1 MIKQSNRPR
10 AARGKHNQSGQ
21 VLLIIVM
28 ILTTILA
35 VAFSVS
41 FSSQSDTQT
50 AKLEEESKR
59 ALAAAQ
65 AMLEAS
71 MKNAVGTYTLGDLGL
86 TNLSGFSGSATVM
99 ETTGN
104 VFITPL
110 IQKDEQYTFYLSDYP
125 ALSTYS
131 SLSID
136 AYFNSEANCP
146 NGAALELTYIN
157 SDSSLTRSLI
167 DPCDR
172 VTKDVGSDL
181 ATTTGDTINAVTFNH
196 KTNAPIS
203 ISNKKLVFIRALF
216 TSTKVGIK
224 EVLGKNLAS
233 QGKITTAEARSG
245 GSAVTSTVSL
255 FQSYPQIPSDFFVT
269 SF

>member
-1 MIKQSNRPR
+1 MRSQ
-10 AARGKHNQSGQ
+10 QGQ
-21 VLLIIVM
+21 VLLIIIMLMATV
-28 ILTTILA
+28 LA
-35 VAFSVS
+35 VTFSVS
-41 FSSQSDTQT
+41 FTSQTETQT
-50 AKLEEESKR
+50 AKLEEDSKR

-65 AMLEAS
+65 AILEAS
-71 MKNAVGTYTLGDLGL
+71 LKQPASGTPYSITALGL
-86 TNLSGFSGSATVM
+86 TNLSGFTGSSTVL

-110 IQKDEQYTFYLSDYP
+110 LQKDEQYTFYLSAYP
-125 ALSTYS
+125 ALTSYS

-136 AYFNSEANCP
+136 LYLNSEAACP
-146 NGAALELTYIN
+146 NGAAIELTYIN

-172 VTKDVGSDL
+172 VTKTAGSYL
-181 ATTTGDTINAVTFNH
+181 ATTGGDTINGIAFKH
-196 KTNAPIS
+196 KTNTSIS

-216 TSTKVGIK
+216 SSTKIGIK
-224 EVLGKNLAS
+224 GVPDSSNLPS
-233 QGKITTAEARSG
+233 QGKITTAQAQTNTSV
-245 GSAVTSTVSL
+245 ASTVSL

>member
-1 MIKQSNRPR
+1 MIKPSN
-10 AARGKHNQSGQ
+10 KHSQSGQ

-35 VAFSVS
+35 VTFSIS
-41 FSSQSDTQT
+41 FTSTTDTQT

-65 AMLEAS
+65 AILEAS
-71 MKNAVGTYTLGDLGL
+71 IKNSVGTYTLGELGL

-110 IQKDEQYTFYLSDYP
+110 IQKDEQYTFYLSVYP

-131 SLSID
+131 TLSTD
-136 AYFNSEANCP
+136 VYLNSEANCP
-146 NGAALELTYIN
+146 NGAAVELTYIN
-157 SDSSLTRSLI
+157 SDNSLARSLI

-172 VTKDVGSDL
+172 VSKDSGSDL
-181 ATTTGDTINAVTFNH
+181 ATTTGDTLNAVVFNH

-224 EVLGKNLAS
+224 EVLGNSLTS
-233 QGKITTAEARSG
+233 QGKITTAQAQGSG
-245 GSAVTSTVSL
+245 SVASTVSL

>member
-1 MIKQSNRPR
+1 MIRPSN
-10 AARGKHNQSGQ
+10 KHNQSGQ

-28 ILTTILA
+28 ILTTVLA
-35 VAFSVS
+35 VTFSVS
-41 FSSQSDTQT
+41 FSSQTDTQT
-50 AKLEEESKR
+50 ARLEEDSKR

-65 AMLEAS
+65 AILEAS
-71 MKNAVGTYTLGDLGL
+71 IKNNVGTYTLGDLGL
-86 TNLSGFSGSATVM
+86 NNLSGFTGSATVM

-136 AYFNSEANCP
+136 VYLNSEASCS
-146 NGAALELTYIN
+146 NGAAVELTYIN
-157 SDSSLTRSLI
+157 SDNSLARSLI

-172 VTKDVGSDL
+172 VTKNGGSDL
-181 ATTTGDTINAVTFNH
+181 ATTTGDTINAVVFNH

-224 EVLGKNLAS
+224 EVLGNNLAS
-233 QGKITTAEARSG
+233 QGKITTAQAQTNS
-245 GSAVTSTVSL
+245 SVASTVSL

>member
-1 MIKQSNRPR
+1 MIKQSN
-10 AARGKHNQSGQ
+10 KNNQSGQ

-28 ILTTILA
+28 ILATVLAITFSLSFTSTT
-35 VAFSVS
+35 
-41 FSSQSDTQT
+41 DTQT

-65 AMLEAS
+65 AILEAS
-71 MKNAVGTYTLGDLGL
+71 IKQNVGTYTLGNLGL
-86 TNLSGFSGSATVM
+86 NNLSGFSGSATVL

-104 VFITPL
+104 IFITPL
-110 IQKDEQYTFYLSDYP
+110 IQKDEQYTFYLSAYP
-125 ALSTYS
+125 GLASYS

-136 AYFNSEANCP
+136 LYLNSEASCP
-146 NGAALELTYIN
+146 NSAAVELTYIN

-172 VTKDVGSDL
+172 VTKNGGSDL
-181 ATTTGDTINAVTFNH
+181 ATTTGDTINGVIFNH

-203 ISNKKLVFIRALF
+203 INNKKLVFIRALF
-216 TSTKVGIK
+216 TSTKIGIK
-224 EVLGKNLAS
+224 EVLGNNLAS
-233 QGKITTAEARSG
+233 QGKITTAQAQTSG
-245 GSAVTSTVSL
+245 SVASTVSL
-255 FQSYPQIPSDFFVT
+255 FQSYPQIPSDFFIS